1 MVKRVIV
8 PFDFHS
14 MSKHILHILSFLIIL
29 SITPSSCYLNP
40 QRESDTSEAGLKG
53 KVKYVKLNESY
64 TEEYNK
70 DGYLIKFIYPC
81 NDYDEYKYDWHG
93 YLKEMTSAHLLDY
106 KITCDNTYDKEG
118 RIMHIVSY
126 ENNDGD
132 KSVISETFFTYND
145 QGNLATKETIHP
157 KDSLKLFYRYTYD
170 NKNRKF
176 EINAFISD
184 KDTESNIVEKYDTL
198 GNVLEQVNH
207 NDTIKKIIYFYDSL
221 GFLSEKRFFDIK
233 DSIIEKEIFRCDEH
247 GNWLERQRVDNNGN
261 VLEKETREIEYFD

>member
-40 QRESDTSEAGLKG
+40 QRESDTSEEGLKG

-106 KITCDNTYDKEG
+106 KITCDNTYDNEG
-118 RIMHIVSY
+118 RIVHIVGY

-132 KSVISETFFTYND
+132 KSVIYETFFTYDD
-145 QGNLATKETIHP
+145 QGNLATKEKNCP
-157 KDSLKLFYRYTYD
+157 KDSLKTIFRYSYD

-176 EINAFISD
+176 ETNAFISD

-247 GNWLERQRVDNNGN
+247 GNWIERRRVDNNGN
-261 VLEKETREIEYFD
+261 VLEKETREIGYFD

>member
-1 MVKRVIV
+1 
-8 PFDFHS
+8 
-14 MSKHILHILSFLIIL
+14 
-29 SITPSSCYLNP
+29 
-40 QRESDTSEAGLKG
+40 
-53 KVKYVKLNESY
+53 
-64 TEEYNK
+64 
-70 DGYLIKFIYPC
+70 
-81 NDYDEYKYDWHG
+81 
-93 YLKEMTSAHLLDY
+93 
-106 KITCDNTYDKEG
+106 G

-132 KSVISETFFTYND
+132 KSVISETFFTYDD
-145 QGNLATKETIHP
+145 QGNLATKETLHP
-157 KDSLKLFYRYTYD
+157 EDSLKLFFKYTYD

-221 GFLSEKRFFDIK
+221 GFISEKRFFDTK

-261 VLEKETREIEYFD
+261 ILEEENREIEYFD

>member
-70 DGYLIKFIYPC
+70 DGYLIKSIYPC

-106 KITCDNTYDKEG
+106 KITCASPLVSVRNSFLKPKSPRAG
-118 RIMHIVSY
+118 MINSMRILLM
-126 ENNDGD
+126 
-132 KSVISETFFTYND
+132 
-145 QGNLATKETIHP
+145 
-157 KDSLKLFYRYTYD
+157 R
-170 NKNRKF
+170 
-176 EINAFISD
+176 
-184 KDTESNIVEKYDTL
+184 
-198 GNVLEQVNH
+198 
-207 NDTIKKIIYFYDSL
+207 
-221 GFLSEKRFFDIK
+221 
-233 DSIIEKEIFRCDEH
+233 
-247 GNWLERQRVDNNGN
+247 
-261 VLEKETREIEYFD
+261 

>member
-1 MVKRVIV
+1 M
-8 PFDFHS
+8 
-14 MSKHILHILSFLIIL
+14 

-132 KSVISETFFTYND
+132 KSVISETFFTYDD
-145 QGNLATKETIHP
+145 QGNLATKETLHP
-157 KDSLKLFYRYTYD
+157 EDSLKLF
-170 NKNRKF
+170 F
-176 EINAFISD
+176 
-184 KDTESNIVEKYDTL
+184 KY
-198 GNVLEQVNH
+198 
-207 NDTIKKIIYFYDSL
+207 
-221 GFLSEKRFFDIK
+221 
-233 DSIIEKEIFRCDEH
+233 
-247 GNWLERQRVDNNGN
+247 
-261 VLEKETREIEYFD
+261 